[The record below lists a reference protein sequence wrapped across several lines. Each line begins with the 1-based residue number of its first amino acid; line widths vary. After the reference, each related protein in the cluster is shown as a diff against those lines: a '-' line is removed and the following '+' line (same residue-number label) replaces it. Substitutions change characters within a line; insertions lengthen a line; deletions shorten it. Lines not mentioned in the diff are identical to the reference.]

1 MLTVW
6 LCCFEVKIASNT
18 HTGLLTKRNR
28 SYAEEPY
35 VNVKSSAWNMQLVIT
50 LVQESPWSILS
61 GLPFLSDSLNSSQSC
76 ICLLLNCNLCHRTPY
91 LRACP
96 FTCLDFFILCLVYF
110 CDCLQGLL
118 LPRLSLNSWLFC
130 PYLPSAKI
138 TDIYSYIQAQLL
150 RFPLK
155 PSKSLKRAPFLRQA
169 NHRITWRECF
179 HTSCYIVHS

>member
-61 GLPFLSDSLNSSQSC
+61 GLPFLSGSLNSSQSC
-76 ICLLLNCNLCHRTPY
+76 ICLLLNCNLYHRTVCFPNA
-91 LRACP
+91 LSSCLP
-96 FTCLDFFILCLVYF
+96 FY
-110 CDCLQGLL
+110 
-118 LPRLSLNSWLFC
+118 
-130 PYLPSAKI
+130 
-138 TDIYSYIQAQLL
+138 LL
-150 RFPLK
+150 RFLY
-155 PSKSLKRAPFLRQA
+155 SLFGFIFVTVYRV
-169 NHRITWRECF
+169 
-179 HTSCYIVHS
+179 CYCLGCL